1 SSLLFPERPLP
12 HPYKNCM
19 VLGLLTAADGKKLSK
34 RDKNYSDPMDMFTRF
49 GADAVR
55 WSLYTQSIPGQS
67 AKWFDGGASDAIKD
81 FLLKTRNVYSFFV
94 TYANIDGWDPAA
106 ERPPLASRPD
116 MDRWILAELDS
127 TIRDVRAHLDPYRT
141 HPASRRLGGCLG
153 SRSN

>member
-1 SSLLFPERPLP
+1 YEKPGEPGTYRRVSEVIDCWFDSGCMPFAQHGYPHQNAERFEQEFPADFIPEAVDQTRGRFYSLITISSLLFPERPLP

-67 AKWFDGGASDAIKD
+67 AKWFDGGAS
-81 FLLKTRNVYSFFV
+81 
-94 TYANIDGWDPAA
+94 
-106 ERPPLASRPD
+106 
-116 MDRWILAELDS
+116 
-127 TIRDVRAHLDPYRT
+127 
-141 HPASRRLGGCLG
+141 
-153 SRSN
+153 